1 MKKNFM
7 YRFLISVFCLFFGAC
22 VFATNSKP
30 VFVSLSPA
38 LTEIMYA
45 IDAQDL
51 LVGVS
56 TACNYPKEA
65 LKKEKIGNTYFI
77 NTEKILK
84 IKPTYILALDSS
96 DFALNKFKKLGITP
110 LCLKYPNIESIYK
123 NILTLGELTGK
134 QENAQKVINYSKQ
147 RIAEIKTD
155 KPKKILYLVQ
165 TKPMITVGN
174 KSFLSDVMDKSG
186 NISLTRNINAYYP
199 TVSEEF
205 CIKQKPDVIVVSPFG
220 DLKRVKQLFP
230 NTKIVMLTKEQN
242 DIINRPASR
251 IYKSVE
257 FFAKL

>member
-1 MKKNFM
+1 M
-7 YRFLISVFCLFFGAC
+7 
-22 VFATNSKP
+22 
-30 VFVSLSPA
+30 
-38 LTEIMYA
+38 
-45 IDAQDL
+45 
-51 LVGVS
+51 
-56 TACNYPKEA
+56 
-65 LKKEKIGNTYFI
+65 
-77 NTEKILK
+77 
-84 IKPTYILALDSS
+84 
-96 DFALNKFKKLGITP
+96 
-110 LCLKYPNIESIYK
+110 
-123 NILTLGELTGK
+123 
-134 QENAQKVINYSKQ
+134 
-147 RIAEIKTD
+147 
-155 KPKKILYLVQ
+155 Q

-199 TVSEEF
+199 TISEEF